1 MHLSQNKCFT
11 NYNIITT
18 VISITAFHC
27 IDVISLLLY
36 YLIFEEEWSYFSI
49 FHFLVQ
55 VNMAKENS
63 YLVSSKGTH
72 QFQVGYSSGHVS
84 IFLYIVISFCF

>member
-1 MHLSQNKCFT
+1 MYFSQNKCFT

-27 IDVISLLLY
+27 IDVIALLLY
-36 YLIFEEEWSYFSI
+36 YLIFEEDRNYFSI
-49 FHFLVQ
+49 LHFLVQ

-63 YLVSSKGTH
+63 YFVSSK
-72 QFQVGYSSGHVS
+72 
-84 IFLYIVISFCF
+84 

>member
-1 MHLSQNKCFT
+1 MYFSQNKCFT
-11 NYNIITT
+11 NYNITTT

-27 IDVISLLLY
+27 IDVIALLLY
-36 YLIFEEEWSYFSI
+36 YLISEEDRNYFSI

-63 YLVSSKGTH
+63 YLVSSK
-72 QFQVGYSSGHVS
+72 
-84 IFLYIVISFCF
+84 

>member
-1 MHLSQNKCFT
+1 MYLSQNKCFT
-11 NYNIITT
+11 NYNIIITT

-27 IDVISLLLY
+27 LDVIALLLY
-36 YLIFEEEWSYFSI
+36 YLIFEEERSYFSI

-63 YLVSSKGTH
+63 YLVSLKGIH
-72 QFQVGYSSGHVS
+72 QFQVGYNSEDVS
-84 IFLYIVISFCF
+84 FFYTL